1 MSTPEKNQGVFS
13 LEDEKLATEHI
24 EVAPN
29 ATNYDGAEKGLPA
42 KKKKTANN
50 QIDDAAR
57 LLEEAGGHVDYTAE
71 DNKRVL
77 RKIDL
82 FVCLPMCLVYFIQ
95 QLDKSSV
102 SYAAVFDLKKEA
114 NLHGSEYSW
123 LSSVVYCAQLVCQP
137 LSSYALIVLPVKY
150 WVVFNMTAWSI
161 VTMCTAAA
169 TNFTGL
175 LLARMFLGVFEATIM
190 PSFILITQMWWIRRE
205 QSYRT
210 VAYQVANSFAAIFG
224 PLLAY
229 AIGKAVDGSTT
240 VKPYQG
246 IFLFMGGISLVL
258 VPFVWFMM
266 PNSPTTAKFLRGGN
280 DRLIAIDRLKDNR
293 TGTKASKFKWD
304 QFWETYKDPKT
315 YMWFAMWLL
324 CAIPSG
330 GIGAF
335 GGLITKG
342 FGFDTF
348 TTILLQMPPG
358 AIGIIT
364 ILVGIY
370 ITNKIKMRWPVLA
383 TICIFPIAGA
393 CAITQVQT
401 SKTGALM
408 ASYYVAYLFS
418 AIQPLL
424 VSWCNLNCAGT
435 TKRVL
440 TTATMFAGLTVGN
453 IVGPQVYL
461 DRESPTYH
469 TGLYVDIAC
478 WCLLFLLVIAMGF
491 YLKVLNRRQEARRV
505 ALGMPANLKDV
516 SIMNIEEAERYRA
529 ELKEMMRARGQG
541 TGTGKGELNEGA
553 FDDMTDFE
561 NPSFMYV
568 L

>member
-1 MSTPEKNQGVFS
+1 MSTEKNQGVFS
-13 LEDEKLATEHI
+13 LEDEKINTEHL
-24 EVAPN
+24 EVAP
-29 ATNYDGAEKGLPA
+29 TNTSYDGAEKGQPG
-42 KKKKTANN
+42 KKGANN
-50 QIDDAAR
+50 QLDDAAR
-57 LLEEAGGHVDYTAE
+57 LLAEAGGHVEYTAE

-102 SYAAVFDLKKEA
+102 SYAAVFDLQTEA
-114 NLHGSEYSW
+114 NLVGVEYSW
-123 LSSVVYCAQLVCQP
+123 LTSVVYCAQLVCQP

-161 VTMCTAAA
+161 VTMCTGAA

-175 LLARMFLGVFEATIM
+175 LLSRMFLGVFEATIM
-190 PSFILITQMWWIRRE
+190 PSFILITQMWWVRRE

-210 VAYQVANSFAAIFG
+210 VAYQVANSVAAILG

-229 AIGKAVDGSTT
+229 AIGKAVEHSTT

-246 IFLFMGGISLVL
+246 IFLFMGGISLAL
-258 VPFVWFMM
+258 VPMVWFMM
-266 PNSPTTAKFLRGGN
+266 PNSPTTARFLRRGD
-280 DRLIAIDRLKDNR
+280 DRLIAIDRLKDNN

-304 QFWETYKDPKT
+304 QFWETYRDPKT
-315 YMWFAMWLL
+315 YMWAAMWLL

-358 AIGIIT
+358 GIGIMT
-364 ILVGIY
+364 ILAGIF
-370 ITNKIKMRWPVLA
+370 ITNKIKLRWPVIA

-393 CAITQVQT
+393 CALTQVPST
-401 SKTGALM
+401 DTGALM

-440 TTATMFAGLTVGN
+440 TTSTMFGALTIGN

-461 DRESPTYH
+461 TREAPHYH

-478 WCLLFLLVIAMGF
+478 WCLLLLLVIAMGI
-491 YLKVLNRRQEARRV
+491 YLRILNRRQEARRV
-505 ALGMPANLKDV
+505 ALGMPADLKDV
-516 SIMNIEEAERYRA
+516 SIMSMDEAERYRE
-529 ELKEMMRARGQG
+529 ELKEMMRARGG
-541 TGTGKGELNEGA
+541 EVGMGVGKGELNENA